1 MLVSTIAVIPARSGS
16 KGVPGKNIAILK
28 GHPLIAYSIAAAK
41 LAGVERILIS
51 TDSTKKA
58 WMI

>member
-1 MLVSTIAVIPARSGS
+1 MNILCTICARSGS

-51 TDSTKKA
+51 TDSKEYAELAK
-58 WMI
+58 